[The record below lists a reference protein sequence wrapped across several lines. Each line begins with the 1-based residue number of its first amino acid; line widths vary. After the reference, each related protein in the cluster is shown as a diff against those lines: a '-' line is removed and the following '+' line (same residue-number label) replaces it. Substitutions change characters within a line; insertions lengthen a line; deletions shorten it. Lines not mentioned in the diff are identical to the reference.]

1 MSNIFK
7 DNFRMSIVSP
17 SGGGKSHLL
26 SDIMMNP
33 KYNLIKTPD
42 NPNGIYSIN
51 KIYIFSPTS
60 EVDHS

>member
-7 DNFRMSIVSP
+7 DEFRCTIVSP

-26 SDIMMNP
+26 ADLMLNP
-33 KYNLIKTPD
+33 KYNLIKTND
-42 NPNGIYSIN
+42 NKDGIYNIN
-51 KIYIFSPTS
+51 CIYIFSPTS